1 MASVRHE
8 YAPVPDPGACVKSR
22 RFPLLSGVVCR
33 WGRLGHG
40 RRDSRRRILLM
51 LMLPCGTAPDCDRC
65 K

>member
-40 RRDSRRRILLM
+40 RRYSRWRMYAEADAALRHCPRL
-51 LMLPCGTAPDCDRC
+51 
-65 K
+65 